1 MLSIKV
7 PIQKRKHIKVKSFD
21 IQKTQVQE
29 KIVARP
35 EEEFHF
41 CLTKRRRA
49 TSIFTSCCE
58 YGKAYDLLYYS
69 RLGQHHSRQNQGTSK
84 LSSKRMYRSYWYTTY
99 FWVTLKSLLQ
109 YVPGQLGASIF
120 DFVQA
125 SFINPHKVCIIRLVH
140 ICF

>member
-29 KIVARP
+29 KIV
-35 EEEFHF
+35 EEFHF

-69 RLGQHHSRQNQGTSK
+69 RLGQHHPRQNQGTSK
-84 LSSKRMYRSYWYTTY
+84 QGCIEVTGIHTTQYTTTY
-99 FWVTLKSLLQ
+99 IVLYTMQ
-109 YVPGQLGASIF
+109 IYV
-120 DFVQA
+120 
-125 SFINPHKVCIIRLVH
+125 
-140 ICF
+140 

>member
-69 RLGQHHSRQNQGTSK
+69 RLGQHHPRQPRHQQDFKQKDVQK
-84 LSSKRMYRSYWYTTY
+84 LQVYYQSNLAVRSGK
-99 FWVTLKSLLQ
+99 KS
-109 YVPGQLGASIF
+109 PGQDPGLENRGRL
-120 DFVQA
+120 
-125 SFINPHKVCIIRLVH
+125 KVLNNTKLVLNDPLNH
-140 ICF
+140 L